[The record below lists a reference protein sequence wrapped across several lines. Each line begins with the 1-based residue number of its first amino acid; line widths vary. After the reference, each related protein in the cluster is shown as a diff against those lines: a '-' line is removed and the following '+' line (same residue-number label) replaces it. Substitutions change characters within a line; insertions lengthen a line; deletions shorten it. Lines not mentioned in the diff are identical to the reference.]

1 MPVNTTHSDAAVPA
15 RPKPPRSGVWR
26 LYVVGGLLV
35 LATLGV
41 IGRLFVLQ
49 VIKGDEYAALARK
62 QYESKAPLQADRGT
76 ILDRN
81 GTLLAANVPALSF
94 AVDPNHVE
102 DPDLL
107 ARTFAKE
114 FGGDVEEWK
123 KKVTAPNTS
132 FIWIKRKVVG
142 EAINRVRKIDDDGLI
157 TISEP
162 LRRFEYG
169 TFGAQVVGCV
179 NLDNQGLSGVEL
191 FYDEVLRGEDGY
203 MVMQRDAVGRRRP
216 DVDLPRVD
224 PEHGETLQL
233 TIDITMQ
240 SVVEDELARGVKEAD
255 AASGTALA
263 LNPKTGEI
271 LAMASFPSFDPNDP
285 GESDLSNVRPRS
297 VTDTYEPGST
307 MKGITAAAV
316 LEEGVVTPEEMID
329 GEGGE
334 LRLPDGHVI
343 RDDHAL
349 GLVSFAE
356 AFRWSS
362 NVIFSKVADR
372 LEPSSFYRYV
382 RDFGFGISTG
392 IDLPGEV
399 RGEVKKP
406 EEFSEETQKF
416 MAYGYQLAVTPLQ
429 LAVAYGAIAN
439 GGLVM
444 RPHILKRRIAP
455 DGEVIEEVEP
465 QELRRVISQETAIAV
480 RRMLVDV
487 VDNGTGGAAQARS
500 IQVAGK
506 TGTAQILHEGS
517 YGGNRYNASFVGFFP
532 ADDPEIVL
540 LVLLSEPKNGY
551 YGGQVAAPIFASIA
565 RRIINATMVDEKPA
579 MVQVADESDE
589 GAEEDQESEVDNVVQ
604 VVVPD
609 LRGLEREGAL
619 RIALSHR
626 LKISATGQGDRVL
639 KQQPAPGASVDPRG
653 VIHLHFGDVE
663 EYGIV
668 PDVRGMTTRRALAV
682 LNEFGLHPRVS
693 GKIGGVIGEQH
704 PSPGTRVS
712 REGERIVLKCR

>member
-49 VIKGDEYAALARK
+49 VIKGYEYASLARK

-334 LRLPDGHVI
+334 LRLPD
-343 RDDHAL
+343 
-349 GLVSFAE
+349 
-356 AFRWSS
+356 
-362 NVIFSKVADR
+362 
-372 LEPSSFYRYV
+372 
-382 RDFGFGISTG
+382 
-392 IDLPGEV
+392 
-399 RGEVKKP
+399 
-406 EEFSEETQKF
+406 
-416 MAYGYQLAVTPLQ
+416 
-429 LAVAYGAIAN
+429 
-439 GGLVM
+439 
-444 RPHILKRRIAP
+444 
-455 DGEVIEEVEP
+455 
-465 QELRRVISQETAIAV
+465 
-480 RRMLVDV
+480 
-487 VDNGTGGAAQARS
+487 
-500 IQVAGK
+500 
-506 TGTAQILHEGS
+506 
-517 YGGNRYNASFVGFFP
+517 
-532 ADDPEIVL
+532 
-540 LVLLSEPKNGY
+540 
-551 YGGQVAAPIFASIA
+551 
-565 RRIINATMVDEKPA
+565 
-579 MVQVADESDE
+579 
-589 GAEEDQESEVDNVVQ
+589 
-604 VVVPD
+604 
-609 LRGLEREGAL
+609 
-619 RIALSHR
+619 
-626 LKISATGQGDRVL
+626 
-639 KQQPAPGASVDPRG
+639 
-653 VIHLHFGDVE
+653 
-663 EYGIV
+663 
-668 PDVRGMTTRRALAV
+668 
-682 LNEFGLHPRVS
+682 
-693 GKIGGVIGEQH
+693 
-704 PSPGTRVS
+704 
-712 REGERIVLKCR
+712 